1 MVGAWISQ
9 FICVIFAVKTFYPNI
24 AFSFK
29 NAYFLMHFAKTSW
42 FCVGWM
48 LRHRDQTFFFPPASV
63 KRLLYQKRVQR
74 PFSSAVSNCWCFRV
88 NNRVKTHQTANVS
101 RPQLK
106 LEEET
111 WSFFNSWGKRRP
123 FYGSKLKRNLN
134 LNLINQQDAEQSLRM
149 LITLSFISH
158 FKEEYW
164 LAFV

>member
-9 FICVIFAVKTFYPNI
+9 FICDIFAVKTFYPNI

-29 NAYFLMHFAKTSW
+29 NAYFFMRFAKTSW
-42 FCVGWM
+42 F
-48 LRHRDQTFFFPPASV
+48 LHRMNATSPRSNLFFPPASV

-123 FYGSKLKRNLN
+123 FYGSKLKRK
-134 LNLINQQDAEQSLRM
+134 SK
-149 LITLSFISH
+149 
-158 FKEEYW
+158 FKLY
-164 LAFV
+164 